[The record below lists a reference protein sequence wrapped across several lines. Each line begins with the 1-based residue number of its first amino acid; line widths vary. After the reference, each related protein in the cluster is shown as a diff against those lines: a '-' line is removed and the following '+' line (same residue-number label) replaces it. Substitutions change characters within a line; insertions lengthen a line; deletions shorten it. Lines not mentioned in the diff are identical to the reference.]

1 MVASWDLVLGT
12 NERVGASADEIGA
25 ANKTDDAAEKTVD
38 AAIERVDAVEKI
50 HQCAN
55 QEVQ

>member
-1 MVASWDLVLGT
+1 MVASWDLVLGA